1 MLVLMKRIV
10 GLGVAWLGATVLS
23 VLIAST
29 AVAGIRA
36 RVVETPEAIG
46 APTTTTTVTV
56 AVTGDVP
63 STTLPSST
71 STTSTLPT
79 STTEPPETTTT
90 VAESPTTTTTTAAP
104 TTTTTTTTTAAPAM
118 QRKTF
123 ALIGGTVVVE
133 YGGNEVRVISA
144 VPNSGYYPH
153 IENKGPDEIQVEFE
167 GNEHKSELVAY
178 MEGGELKYDVK
189 DESHDGGD
197 DGGEHDD

>member
-46 APTTTTTVTV
+46 APTTTTTITV
-56 AVTGDVP
+56 ASTGDVP
-63 STTLPSST
+63 STTLPAATSTSSTLST
-71 STTSTLPT
+71 STTQ
-79 STTEPPETTTT
+79 PPETTTT
-90 VAESPTTTTTTAAP
+90 VAESQTTTTTTAPPA
-104 TTTTTTTTTAAPAM
+104 TTTTTTAPPVM

-167 GNEHKSELVAY
+167 GNEHKSELVAH
-178 MEGGELKYDVK
+178 MEGGQLKYDVK